1 MKHLSLRQIQT
12 VASSLISPTGR
23 DVPPGVEETTS
34 SRALVPLRRSGHG
47 LSTLASISTRWLRP
61 LDQAR
66 RHLVSAGFVE
76 DVLRPVGSGFVQALL
91 LHALLPSTVQAPAS
105 PRGTLGTWLQGQLA
119 RRAAS
124 NQGEPAS
131 NAQVQPPARSHPP
144 ADAAQWRYLHVEV
157 HTWTTG
163 DATDAMTV
171 DIVAVQSV
179 THDTARTK

>member
-1 MKHLSLRQIQT
+1 MKHLSLRQMQT
-12 VASSLISPTGR
+12 AASSLVSPTNR
-23 DVPPGVEETTS
+23 DVPSGAQETTT
-34 SRALVPLRRSGHG
+34 SRALVPVRRSGQD
-47 LSTLASISTRWLRP
+47 LAPLPSARPRWLRP

-66 RHLVSAGFVE
+66 RQLASAGFVE

-91 LHALLPSTVQAPAS
+91 LHALQPGTPQAPAS

-119 RRAAS
+119 HRAVS

-131 NAQVQPPARSHPP
+131 NAQAQPPVISVQT
-144 ADAAQWRYLHVEV
+144 ADATQWRYLHVEV

-163 DATDAMTV
+163 ASTDAMTV

-179 THDTARTK
+179 THDTPRT